1 MKAKDEQALD
11 ICLAENEGDYKL
23 AFRPLMLAAT
33 INTWAVEQLLTPE
46 ELNQQSS
53 GTLSDALSIAHHMNS
68 VNVDVFEQKDGG
80 IHDEHKF
87 TPLMMAI
94 LFGPQVIILR
104 FH

>member
-1 MKAKDEQALD
+1 
-11 ICLAENEGDYKL
+11 
-23 AFRPLMLAAT
+23 MLAAT